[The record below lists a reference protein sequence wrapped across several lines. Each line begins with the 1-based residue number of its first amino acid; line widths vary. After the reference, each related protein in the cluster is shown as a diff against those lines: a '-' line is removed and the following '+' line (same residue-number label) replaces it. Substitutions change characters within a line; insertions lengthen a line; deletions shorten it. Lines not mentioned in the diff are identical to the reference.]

1 VKEEGDKLEEDAKEK
16 MIVVKNENNKQ
27 ETEVVNEMEELE
39 ENEEL
44 LRDWLEESI

>member
-1 VKEEGDKLEEDAKEK
+1 VKEECGKFEEDTKEK

>member
-1 VKEEGDKLEEDAKEK
+1 VKEEGGKFEEDTKEK